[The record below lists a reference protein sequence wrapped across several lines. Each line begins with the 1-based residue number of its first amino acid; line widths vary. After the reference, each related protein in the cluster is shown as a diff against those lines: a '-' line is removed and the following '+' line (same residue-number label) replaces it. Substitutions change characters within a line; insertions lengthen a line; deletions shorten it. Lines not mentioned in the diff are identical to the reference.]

1 MKQFFTLLA
10 AAIFATGAFAQ
21 LPNGSIAPDFTITDI
36 NGQSHNLQT
45 YLDQGM
51 SVVLDFSATWCGPC
65 WGFHEEGTLKDLYN
79 AFGPDG
85 TGDVMV
91 FYIESDP
98 TTTEADLNGTGTN
111 TQGDWVDGTP
121 YPIVDGQAA
130 FELSNT
136 YQVPAFPT
144 VYTICPSGVVNESYF
159 NGTSVNN
166 VSQHAQIAFGNCGN
180 AISGAAATVNYN
192 GDESQCEGTWNAS
205 AQLNNLGNET
215 ITSAQFNVN
224 FNGGTTTV
232 DWSGNVGAGG
242 STTADLG
249 AFTGSG
255 DLEAVLISLNGQSR
269 NASTSATIVGSTES
283 TDMLVVK
290 VTPDCWP
297 EEVSW
302 EIRSETGALI
312 ESQALAAGQPAGVEQ
327 EWIVS
332 VPSYGCYTF
341 TLLDSFGDGL
351 NGCQWTGDGCTI
363 CGSAAVYSYNG
374 TSQVST
380 ILSFEAEAN
389 NSDLAY
395 TAWDAPFYVN
405 SQSTNVDEL
414 EAKAHFSVYPNPTN
428 DMCQVQFDMT
438 QPGLVT
444 VEVNN
449 ALGQRV
455 SFKQLGTL
463 GVGTQRENLDLS
475 DLESGMYTVI
485 LRQGDGAIIARVT
498 KR

>member
-1 MKQFFTLLA
+1 MKQFFTFLA
-10 AAIFATGAFAQ
+10 AAVCSVGAFAQ
-21 LPNGSIAPDFTITDI
+21 LPDGSIAPDFTLTDI
-36 NGQSHNLQT
+36 NGESHNLQS
-45 YLDQGM
+45 YLSQGKT
-51 SVVLDFSATWCGPC
+51 VVIDFSATWCGPC
-65 WGFHEEGTLKDLYN
+65 WSYHEEGVLKDLYN
-79 AFGPDG
+79 AFGPEG
-85 TGDVMV
+85 TDDVMV
-91 FYIESDP
+91 FFVEADAA
-98 TTTEADLNGTGTN
+98 TTDADLNGTGTN
-111 TQGDWVDGTP
+111 TQGNWVEGSP
-121 YPIVDGQAA
+121 YPIFDGQQAA
-130 FELSNT
+130 ALGNT
-136 YQVPAFPT
+136 YLVNAFPT
-144 VYTICPSGVVNESYF
+144 VYTICPSGVLNQNYVDLAGHVQASF
-159 NGTSVNN
+159 AG
-166 VSQHAQIAFGNCGN
+166 CGN
-180 AISGAAATVNYN
+180 AISGPAASVSYN
-192 GDESQCEGTWNAS
+192 GDESQCQGAWNAS
-205 AQLNNLGNET
+205 AQLNNLGT
-215 ITSAQFNVN
+215 QSITSAQFDINFEGATSTVN
-224 FNGGTTTV
+224 WT
-232 DWSGNVGAGG
+232 GNVGAGG
-242 STTADLG
+242 SATADLG
-249 AFTGSG
+249 DFNGTG
-255 DLEAVLISLNGQSR
+255 DFEAVLTSLNGQTR
-269 NASTSATIVGSTES
+269 NASTSATIIGAASG

-290 VTPDCWP
+290 ITPDCWP
-297 EEVSW
+297 EEISW

-332 VPSYGCYTF
+332 VPSYECYTF
-341 TLLDSFGDGL
+341 TLLDSYGDGL
-351 NGCQWTGDGCTI
+351 NGCQWTADGCTI

-380 ILSFEAEAN
+380 ILSFEGEAN

-414 EAKAHFSVYPNPTN
+414 EAQANFSVFPNPTN

-485 LRQGDGAIIARVT
+485 LRQGDRANIARVT

>member
-1 MKQFFTLLA
+1 
-10 AAIFATGAFAQ
+10 
-21 LPNGSIAPDFTITDI
+21 
-36 NGQSHNLQT
+36 
-45 YLDQGM
+45 
-51 SVVLDFSATWCGPC
+51 
-65 WGFHEEGTLKDLYN
+65 
-79 AFGPDG
+79 
-85 TGDVMV
+85 
-91 FYIESDP
+91 
-98 TTTEADLNGTGTN
+98 
-111 TQGDWVDGTP
+111 
-121 YPIVDGQAA
+121 
-130 FELSNT
+130 
-136 YQVPAFPT
+136 
-144 VYTICPSGVVNESYF
+144 
-159 NGTSVNN
+159 
-166 VSQHAQIAFGNCGN
+166 
-180 AISGAAATVNYN
+180 
-192 GDESQCEGTWNAS
+192 
-205 AQLNNLGNET
+205 
-215 ITSAQFNVN
+215 
-224 FNGGTTTV
+224 
-232 DWSGNVGAGG
+232 
-242 STTADLG
+242 
-249 AFTGSG
+249 
-255 DLEAVLISLNGQSR
+255 
-269 NASTSATIVGSTES
+269 
-283 TDMLVVK
+283 MLVVK

-351 NGCQWTGDGCTI
+351 NGCQWTGDGCTV

-380 ILSFEAEAN
+380 ILSFEGEAN

-414 EAKAHFSVYPNPTN
+414 EAKANFSVYPNPTN

-485 LRQGDGAIIARVT
+485 LRQGDRANIARVT